1 MRGAGLGQVPPSI
14 ARIFSNSLLLLD
26 KFERDPLPWL
36 LNRQSFDY
44 RFDDLIEDHRK
55 NPNWQTTDNTPW
67 LAMIDIDHFKQVN
80 DSHGHLFGDEILLLV
95 SQIIRQSFRFDD
107 LFFRYGGEEFIII
120 LNNTNAAGVELA
132 LERFRLAIETST
144 FPRLNQLNVSIGW
157 TEIDPKEYSTDVI
170 DKANKALYFAK
181 DNGRNRVVSYAAT
194 FGTQP
199 SA

>member
-1 MRGAGLGQVPPSI
+1 
-14 ARIFSNSLLLLD
+14 
-26 KFERDPLPWL
+26 

-44 RFDDLIEDHRK
+44 RFDDLIEYHQK
-55 NPNWQTTDNTPW
+55 NPNRQTTDNTPW
-67 LAMIDIDHFKQVN
+67 LAMIGIDHFKQVN

-95 SQIIRQSFRFDD
+95 SQLIRQSFRFDD
-107 LFFRYGGEEFIII
+107 LFFRYGGEEFIIT

-144 FPRLNQLNVSIGW
+144 FPRLNQLSVSVGW
-157 TEIDPKEYSTDVI
+157 TGIDPKEYSTDVI

>member
-1 MRGAGLGQVPPSI
+1 M
-14 ARIFSNSLLLLD
+14 
-26 KFERDPLPWL
+26 
-36 LNRQSFDY
+36 
-44 RFDDLIEDHRK
+44 
-55 NPNWQTTDNTPW
+55 
-67 LAMIDIDHFKQVN
+67 
-80 DSHGHLFGDEILLLV
+80 

-144 FPRLNQLNVSIGW
+144 FPRLNQLSVSIGW

-170 DKANKALYFAK
+170 DKADKVLYFAK
-181 DNGRNRVVSYAAT
+181 DNGRNRVVRSAAT